1 MKQTKEDV
9 DHSRRQHLGERI
21 GKLIGWIILL
31 AVSYIGSQYIVA
43 YAVKFLLYTNVL
55 QNFNS
60 TYDLLQ
66 YRLAVYV
73 VMAAMIAGFVWY
85 RARKLNLDDIAL
97 SRMPQWRD
105 IGLGIAGLAGYFVLT
120 ITVLTLVA
128 KLPGFNADQQ
138 QDLGLSSH
146 LFGTDLLFGF
156 IVLVIITPLFE
167 EAIFRGFLYGRL
179 RKLKFSW
186 WVSAL
191 VVSVLFGIAHGQW
204 NVGIDVFCLSMVA
217 CGLRELTGSIWAGV
231 LIHVVK
237 NFVAFMLTFVFIQ
250 GMSGL

>member
-1 MKQTKEDV
+1 MEQVKKGEHHNHKQRLDK
-9 DHSRRQHLGERI
+9 RI
-21 GKLIGWIILL
+21 GKLIGWVVLL
-31 AVSYIGSQYIVA
+31 AVSFIGAQYIVA
-43 YAVKFLLYTNVL
+43 YTINFLLYTNVL

-60 TYDLLQ
+60 TYDMLQ
-66 YRLAVYV
+66 YRLIVYV
-73 VMAAMIAGFVWY
+73 VMAALIAGWVWY
-85 RARKLNLDDIAL
+85 RSRKLSLSDVAL
-97 SRMPQWRD
+97 TRMPQWRD
-105 IGLGIAGLAGYFVLT
+105 IGLGIAGLVGYFILTAIVLT
-120 ITVLTLVA
+120 IAA
-128 KLPGFNADQQ
+128 KIPGFVADQQ

-146 LFGTDLLFGF
+146 LFGSDLLLGF

-204 NVGIDVFCLSMVA
+204 NVGVDVFCLSMVA
-217 CGLRELTGSIWAGV
+217 CWLRELTGSIWAGV

-237 NFVAFMLTFVFIQ
+237 NFIAFMLTFVFIQ
-250 GMSGL
+250 GISGL